1 MPRKAVFFRAAV
13 FLAVALVV
21 PPILL
26 IMQSDNDLDNIII
39 AQNPVGHETS
49 GNITLSDEVG
59 ESHQTTFVIVLVVE
73 VVFVVL
79 AAVTIYFGINHTHP
93 KH

>member
-1 MPRKAVFFRAAV
+1 MHRKAVFFLAAV

-21 PPILL
+21 PPVLL
-26 IMQSDNDLDNIII
+26 VMQSDNDLDNIIN

-59 ESHQTTFVIVLVVE
+59 ESHQTTFVTVLVVE

-79 AAVTIYFGINHTHP
+79 AAITIYFGISHTHP